1 VVSSEPSVDAVG
13 HRRAVRHESTGTRR
27 PEGGRIGGTP
37 VMHSQGAGPAPDTP
51 AHREGWSAPRVGQR
65 RDMPR
70 VGPGRGSSAPRE
82 TGQRTRP
89 ASVTTGARR
98 LSLRPIDDE
107 GFPAMTRLLTLLSA
121 AGLALAAATAFAQGA
136 AKSGAPAQAA
146 PPSG

>member
-1 VVSSEPSVDAVG
+1 
-13 HRRAVRHESTGTRR
+13 
-27 PEGGRIGGTP
+27 
-37 VMHSQGAGPAPDTP
+37 DTP
-51 AHREGWSAPRVGQR
+51 AHREVWSAPRVGQR

-121 AGLALAAATAFAQGA
+121 AALALAAATAFAQGA
-136 AKSGAPAQAA
+136 GKSDAPAQAA
-146 PPSG
+146 PPSGSAAPSQDGKQSKKKKKSKASNSTQAPKAAPEG